1 MPQFR
6 VFGGNAANAHVA
18 RPELVYVKT
27 LEIYQDSVVGKI
39 SKLFCS
45 Y

>member
-1 MPQFR
+1 MSQFG
-6 VFGGNAANAHVA
+6 VFAGNAANAHA
-18 RPELVYVKT
+18 ALPDRRYVKT

-39 SKLFCS
+39 SKLSCS